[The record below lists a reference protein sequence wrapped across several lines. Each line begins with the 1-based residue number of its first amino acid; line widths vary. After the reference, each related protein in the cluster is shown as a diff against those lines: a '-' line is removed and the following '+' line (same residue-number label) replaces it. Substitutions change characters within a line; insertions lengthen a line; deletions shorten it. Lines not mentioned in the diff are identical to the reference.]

1 MINSGVLD
9 IVTGLVF
16 IYLLYSL
23 LATIIQEI
31 IASNFGFRG
40 KMLERAIFRMLED
53 ENKFNSRFK
62 SFFYLFR
69 KSGNGGRK
77 NTPSGEFYN
86 HPLIKFLGE
95 DNSCNKPAYLNKHCF
110 SKVMV
115 DLLRGDEIRPGDDP
129 KVMIQKALDEKKTNW
144 GNARI
149 SDETLSFLRSI
160 WVDAQGDITKF
171 RASLENWFDET
182 MDRASGWYKKHTQ
195 FVLFFVGLS
204 IAIVFNVDTLKI
216 VDKLEKDP
224 KLREQLILQV
234 EAFEKAHPNLDQEL
248 LRQKA
253 EYEEFMEKYS
263 GTSLATN
270 DSLQD
275 KQKEDSIQLSKYEA
289 LQSRRDTLFKRAER
303 VISNDINN
311 VHQTLGLEWEN
322 YNCKSNLFVCLLQSL
337 LGWVITALAISLGA
351 PFWFDLLNKLM
362 KLRGSV
368 ATPTSD
374 DKEKKQG

>member
-62 SFFYLFR
+62 SIFYLFL
-69 KSGNGGRK
+69 KSGNGGWR

-95 DNSCNKPAYLNKHCF
+95 DNSCNKPAYLNKQCF

-115 DLLRGDEIRPGDDP
+115 DLLRGDDVKPGDDP
-129 KVMIQKALDEKKTNW
+129 KVMIQKALDEEQTNW
-144 GNARI
+144 GNAKI

-160 WVDAQGDITKF
+160 WVDAQGDVTKF
-171 RASLENWFDET
+171 RTSLENWFDET

-195 FVLFFVGLS
+195 FVLFFVGLA

-224 KLREQLILQV
+224 KLREQLIQQV

-248 LRQKA
+248 SQQKA
-253 EYEEFMEKYS
+253 EYDEFMKKYL
-263 GTSLATN
+263 GTTLASN
-270 DSLQD
+270 DSLKN
-275 KQKEDSIQLSKYEA
+275 KQQEDSIQLSSYLA
-289 LQSRRDTLFKRAER
+289 LQARRDTLFNRAEK
-303 VISNDINN
+303 VITNDIGN

-322 YNCKSNLFVCLLQSL
+322 YNCRSNLFVCLLQSL

-351 PFWFDLLNKLM
+351 PFWFDILNKLM

>member
-62 SFFYLFR
+62 SIFYLFL
-69 KSGNGGRK
+69 KSGNGGRR

-95 DNSCNKPAYLNKHCF
+95 DNSCNKPAYLNKQCF

-115 DLLRGDEIRPGDDP
+115 DLLRGDDVKPGGDP
-129 KVMIQKALDEKKTNW
+129 KVMIQKALDEEQTNW
-144 GNARI
+144 GNAKI

-160 WVDAQGDITKF
+160 WVDAQGDVTKF
-171 RASLENWFDET
+171 RTSLENWFDET

-195 FVLFFVGLS
+195 FVLFFVGLA

-224 KLREQLILQV
+224 KLREQLIQQV

-248 LRQKA
+248 SQQKA
-253 EYEEFMEKYS
+253 EYDEFMKKYL
-263 GTSLATN
+263 GTTLASN
-270 DSLQD
+270 DSLKN
-275 KQKEDSIQLSKYEA
+275 KQQEDSIQLSSYLA
-289 LQSRRDTLFKRAER
+289 LQARRDTLFNRAEK
-303 VISNDINN
+303 VITNDIGN

-322 YNCKSNLFVCLLQSL
+322 YNCRSNLFVCLLQSL

-351 PFWFDLLNKLM
+351 PFWFDILNKLM